1 MTSELTGMTPR
12 MPWNYAQT
20 IVNRALLETYRM
32 SMWSCL
38 TFEANW
44 TTPSWVTTGTV
55 KVTIGSSI
63 VQFDPLYATPAI
75 GNIGMYPSP
84 VTKRQFRIGVGTIYN
99 IWTYSAPTGTVDTS
113 GTAVTLVSGDTFLN
127 VLAGYRIGITGVSYT
142 VASVAGD
149 GLSLVLTSSAG
160 SQSGATFQVGGIAT
174 LDRSYQE
181 PTASAASYS
190 IFQCYFAS
198 PVQDFKG
205 WASIRDMV
213 NYNDL
218 YFTNTREWIDLRD
231 PQRTWYQIPTQVV
244 FYQNDLNPAS
254 SMYGWP
260 MFEVWGPPTYVLTYQ
275 LYGYRK
281 GLALS
286 SPADEIPSCLGEDCV
301 MAKARKYAYEWSEA
315 NPQPGLRS
323 ANLVTLK
330 RDADLDFTRLY
341 RQYRMQDRE
350 MQDAFHT
357 KFRRNRAY
365 PSGVGTYNTITGIAS
380 TT

>member
-1 MTSELTGMTPR
+1 MSYLSMTTELTGVAPR
-12 MPWNYAQT
+12 MPYDYART

-55 KVTIGSSI
+55 AVTQGSNSVVFDAAAGAAINSIGL
-63 VQFDPLYATPAI
+63 V
-75 GNIGMYPSP
+75 PSP

-99 IWTYSAPTGTVDTS
+99 IWAWD
-113 GTAVTLVSGDTFLN
+113 N
-127 VLAGYRIGITGVSYT
+127 
-142 VASVAGD
+142 
-149 GLSLVLTSSAG
+149 
-160 SQSGATFQVGGIAT
+160 ATFTAT
-174 LDRSYQE
+174 LDRPYQE
-181 PTASAASYS
+181 VTAAASAYS
-190 IFQCYFAS
+190 ILQCYYAS

-218 YFTNTREWIDLRD
+218 YYTNSRAWIDLRD

-254 SMYGWP
+254 STYGYP
-260 MFEVWGPPTYVLTYQ
+260 MFEIWGPPTYQLTYQ

-281 GLALS
+281 GLPLS
-286 SPADEIPSCLGEDCV
+286 APADELPSCLGEDCI
-301 MAKARKYAYEWSEA
+301 MAKARQYAYEWSEA

-330 RDADLDFTRLY
+330 RDADGDFNRLY

-357 KFRRNRAY
+357 KFRRSRAY
-365 PSGVGTYNTITGIAS
+365 PSGDGTYNTITGIAS
-380 TT
+380 TS